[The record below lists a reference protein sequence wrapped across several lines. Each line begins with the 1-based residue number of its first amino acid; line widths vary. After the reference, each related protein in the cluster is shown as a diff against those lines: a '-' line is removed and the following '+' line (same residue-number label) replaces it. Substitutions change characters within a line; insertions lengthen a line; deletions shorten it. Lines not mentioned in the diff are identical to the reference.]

1 MKALILSGGG
11 AYGAFQV
18 GVVKRLA
25 ELGRRWDAV
34 VGVSVGAVNGLQ
46 VAMYPPIRAL
56 DAARELEQFWFN
68 IQGNQTLYRHWTIPI
83 LEGLFGKGSIYDT
96 APLEAY
102 LRARFKPTLLASSGV
117 KLRMGATNL
126 RTGQLQ
132 FGDEKAPDVVKWV
145 MASAAFPA
153 AFPPVRLNGDLWVDG
168 GIRDTAPIQEALA
181 MGATDLDI
189 VLTGPRDGEAHD
201 WDLKGAGNAALV
213 GIRAAEVMANEVFKT
228 DQDVLKTFKGTYRI
242 YAPYAPWTTDALNWD
257 PKVIRKMID
266 VGYGIP

>member
-1 MKALILSGGG
+1 MKALVLSGGG

-18 GVVKRLA
+18 GAIKRLA
-25 ELGRRWDAV
+25 ELGRRWDV
-34 VGVSVGAVNGLQ
+34 ILGVSVGAVNALQ
-46 VAMYPPIRAL
+46 IAMYPPSQTL
-56 DAARELEQFWFN
+56 EAARELEQFWFG
-68 IQGNQTLYRHWTIPI
+68 IQGNQTLYRNWTIPV

-102 LRARFKPTLLASSGV
+102 LRARFKPAKLASSGV

-126 RTGQLQ
+126 RTGKLH
-132 FGDEKAPDVVKWV
+132 FGTEKSPDVVKWV

-153 AFPPVRLNGDLWVDG
+153 AFTPVRLDGDLWVDG
-168 GIRDTAPIQEALA
+168 GIRDTAPINEAVN
-181 MGATDLDI
+181 MGATDMDI

-201 WDLKGAGNAALV
+201 WDLKNAGNAALV
-213 GIRAAEVMANEVFKT
+213 GIRAAEIMANEVAQT

-257 PKVIRKMID
+257 PKTIRKMID